1 MDEYNTKLDSM
12 KTIESEVF
20 APDAYSRAANA
31 FKEAQR
37 AIELKKNSDTI
48 DKLLQQSIEYA
59 ENALKAT
66 EVARLALAEYLEPR
80 QKAID
85 AKARDLAAKE

>member
-1 MDEYNTKLDSM
+1 MKKIITLTIFGILLLASGILAQDYPLMDEYNTKLDSM

-48 DKLLQQSIEYA
+48 DKLLQQFRREH
-59 ENALKAT
+59 
-66 EVARLALAEYLEPR
+66 R
-80 QKAID
+80 
-85 AKARDLAAKE
+85 